1 MNFDGFELPEQDPCF
16 ICEVVRNGK
25 PDDFV
30 EETDGTIARVNSR
43 QFLKGQCLI
52 APKRH
57 APTVFDLTES
67 EMIQVLDVARRV
79 GRALSTAV
87 NAEGLLIY
95 QNNGVASLQEVPHFH
110 LHVVPQWKTT
120 TAQGKFPP
128 HIARAEGVRFDTV
141 TPTHLTS
148 EQIHAMT
155 ARIRQ
160 NLEGRK

>member
-16 ICEVVRNGK
+16 FCEVVRNGK
-25 PDDFV
+25 PGDFV
-30 EETDGTIARVNSR
+30 EETDAVIARVNSR
-43 QFLKGQCLI
+43 QFLEGQCLV

-67 EMIQVLDVARRV
+67 EMIQVLEVARRV
-79 GRALSTAV
+79 GRALSIAV
-87 NAEGLLIY
+87 DAEGLLIY

-120 TAQGKFPP
+120 TAKGKFPP
-128 HIARAEGVRFDTV
+128 HIARAEGVQFNTV
-141 TPTHLTS
+141 KPAFLTS

-155 ARIRQ
+155 DRIQ
-160 NLEGRK
+160 AHLEVRT